1 LWVEEKIREKRV
13 LERREEE
20 RALRLLREKNENNF
34 LDTKDAYKKEKKRK

>member
-1 LWVEEKIREKRV
+1 MWVEEKIREKRV

-34 LDTKDAYKKEKKRK
+34 LDTYKIK